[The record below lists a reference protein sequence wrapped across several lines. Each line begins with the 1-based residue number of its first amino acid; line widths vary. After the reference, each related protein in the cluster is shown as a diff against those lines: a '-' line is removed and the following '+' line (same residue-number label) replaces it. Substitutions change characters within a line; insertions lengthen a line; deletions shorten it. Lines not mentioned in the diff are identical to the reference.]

1 MDIVLVLV
9 RGSHPGI
16 NLTAHAK
23 MSASLLR
30 STSFVGQKSLS
41 AGAPSVEKADVAES
55 GGNGGESK
63 AVCER
68 EEHTQVEAALLLV
81 GGHVYLELVVHDGRD
96 VVAASIGGEEVRGE
110 DGEVFGVVEVETPV
124 AQWDDEVDDDDE
136 ADEDV
141 DDGKEGADEGAEE
154 EGGDG
159 GPI

>member
-9 RGSHPGI
+9 RGSHPCI
-16 NLTAHAK
+16 NLTAQAK
-23 MSASLLR
+23 MSESVLR

-41 AGAPSVEKADVAES
+41 AGAPSVEKADVGES

-68 EEHTQVEAALLLV
+68 EEHTQVEMALLLV
-81 GGHVYLELVVHDGRD
+81 GGHVYLEL

-141 DDGKEGADEGAEE
+141 DDGKERADEGAEE
-154 EGGDG
+154 EGGNG

>member
-16 NLTAHAK
+16 NLTAQEK

-30 STSFVGQKSLS
+30 STPFVGQKSLS

-68 EEHTQVEAALLLV
+68 EEHTPVEAALLLV
-81 GGHVYLELVVHDGRD
+81 GGHVYLKLVVHDGGD

-154 EGGDG
+154 EGGDS

>member
-1 MDIVLVLV
+1 M
-9 RGSHPGI
+9 
-16 NLTAHAK
+16 
-23 MSASLLR
+23 
-30 STSFVGQKSLS
+30 
-41 AGAPSVEKADVAES
+41 AES